1 MTDHNYYLLQYVFTI
16 KPGYKRTSNRKTRI
30 RFQNWRRSL
39 NWAAFFSPV
48 GVEKN
53 TFVLWWLVI
62 RDQSGLYDVLKP
74 LCLCIES
81 IWYLMQKNCIKL
93 AAHQDLFA
101 KLHILICSQKIIM
114 DSWDFIYF
122 FTKTISVKV
131 SVRKLSQS
139 FCSKILK
146 IKVPARKFSKSKFLL
161 EKYIMNSEIEV
172 LYEFWA

>member
-1 MTDHNYYLLQYVFTI
+1 MCLRSNPDTKEL
-16 KPGYKRTSNRKTRI
+16 RTGKTTI
-30 RFQNWRRSL
+30 RFQNWRRSS

-53 TFVLWWLVI
+53 MFVLWWLVI

-81 IWYLMQKNCIKL
+81 IWYSMQKTALSWQLIR
-93 AAHQDLFA
+93 
-101 KLHILICSQKIIM
+101 ICSQKIIM

-139 FCSKILK
+139 FCSKDLK
-146 IKVPARKFSKSKFLL
+146 IKRILGLDRYKIKVAGPW
-161 EKYIMNSEIEV
+161 V
-172 LYEFWA
+172 LFWTDSTVEFTYPLKQFM